1 MIKKIVLSIGVLIVC
16 FVISVFIA
24 VGVTAP
30 QTPPAKSASFKWLQP
45 GPYPVDSS
53 DYEWAD
59 TSRPTQKNRE
69 FPGAEQRSL
78 PATIWYP
85 AQFDG
90 PYPLIVYS
98 HGFGSSRGE
107 TEYLL
112 RQLAS
117 YGYVVVAADFPLTS
131 GSAPGGPNI
140 NDVSQQP
147 ADVSFLID
155 TVLALAGN
163 EKPYSG
169 EIDADRIGI
178 MGLSLGGFS
187 TSLTAYHPRLR
198 EPRVKAAISIAG
210 PSANLTEKFY
220 TQNELELPFLMIA
233 GTADRLIDFASNAA
247 VIPQRVPDGGLL
259 SIDEGNHI
267 GFVGMADPIFRFF
280 FNADS
285 VACLF
290 VEANIDASEGRANE
304 DLFSSAEGI
313 VFDASAP
320 VLCQSSVQN
329 AIHPGRQH
337 MITQLGALSFSN
349 LFWQIR
355 RIGALRRG
363 SFCKF
368 ICLMILTRLTSDRSR
383 YQSG

>member
-1 MIKKIVLSIGVLIVC
+1 MIKKIALSIGGLIVC
-16 FVISVFIA
+16 FVILVFIA

-30 QTPPAKSASFKWLQP
+30 QMPPEDSASFKWLQP
-45 GPYPVDSS
+45 GPYSVNSS
-53 DYEWAD
+53 EYEWAD
-59 TSRPTQKNRE
+59 TSRPTQKNRD

-85 AQFDG
+85 AQFNG

-98 HGFGSSRGE
+98 HGFLSSRGE

-147 ADVSFLID
+147 ADVTFLID

-169 EIDADRIGI
+169 EIDANRIGI

-210 PSANLTEKFY
+210 PSANLTQKYY

-247 VIPQRVPDGGLL
+247 VIPERVPNGGLL
-259 SIDEGNHI
+259 SLDGGNHI
-267 GFVGMADPIFRFF
+267 GFVGMADPTFRFF

-285 VACLF
+285 VACLS

-320 VLCQSSVQN
+320 ARCQSAVKE

-337 MITQLGALSFSN
+337 MITQLGVLSFLN
-349 LFWQIR
+349 RFWQVR
-355 RIGALRRG
+355 RTGALRRG
-363 SFCKF
+363 SICKL
-368 ICLMILTRLTSDRSR
+368 ICLMILTKLTTGRSK
-383 YQSG
+383 YLSG

>member
-30 QTPPAKSASFKWLQP
+30 QTPPANSASFEWLQP

-59 TSRPTQKNRE
+59 TSRPTQKNRD

-320 VLCQSSVQN
+320 ARCQSEVKK

-337 MITQLGALSFSN
+337 MITQLGALSFFESVLADSADRRAEAREFLQIHLSN
-349 LFWQIR
+349 DFDE
-355 RIGALRRG
+355 AD
-363 SFCKF
+363 F
-368 ICLMILTRLTSDRSR
+368 RSE
-383 YQSG
+383 